1 MGTNGAAGCYVLVRS
16 VTYAQSLMRALRTRG
31 IRSRMVRSPKS
42 LSENGCAQAVL
53 IRESS
58 PGVILSA
65 IPDLYDGKRKRF
77 SSVFRE
83 LGKSGGRQ
91 VSGYDLF

>member
-53 IRESS
+53 I
-58 PGVILSA
+58 
-65 IPDLYDGKRKRF
+65 PDLYDGKRKRF

>member
-31 IRSRMVRSPKS
+31 IRPRMVRSPKS

-58 PGVILSA
+58 PGVILSVMA
-65 IPDLYDGKRKRF
+65 EAGIPRF
-77 SSVFRE
+77 RIYTTENGSDFRAYF
-83 LGKSGGRQ
+83 GS
-91 VSGYDLF
+91 